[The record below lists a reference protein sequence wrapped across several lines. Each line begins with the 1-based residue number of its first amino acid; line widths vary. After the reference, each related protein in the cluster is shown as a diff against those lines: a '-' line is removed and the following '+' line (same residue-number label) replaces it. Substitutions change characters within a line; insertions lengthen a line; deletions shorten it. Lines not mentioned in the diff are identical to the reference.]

1 MVWAGLKFGLGFC
14 LGTGVFT
21 ALVMVAICF
30 SSWISRLLETR
41 KRNPHRE
48 ERAPK
53 GGEWKRISISA
64 PREDGRVH
72 SFSFCSVI
80 RWEDRED
87 QKPVVLALADSRSIR
102 FDARKS
108 VRPLGK
114 WPDTT
119 KMVAELR
126 KTRAR
131 TLAFATM
138 TEADLRSH
146 FFTHIVFGDLDCYQW
161 LVVLSQHGNRH
172 ALQIE
177 QIKADR
183 AYHSEWSIISRHAVT
198 LG

>member
-14 LGTGVFT
+14 LGTGVLT

-48 ERAPK
+48 ERALK
-53 GGEWKRISISA
+53 GGEWKRISTSA

-102 FDARKS
+102 FDAPKS

-138 TEADLRSH
+138 TEADPRSH
-146 FFTHIVFGDLDCYQW
+146 FFPHIAFGDLGCYQW
-161 LVVLSQHGNRH
+161 LMVLSQHGNRH

-183 AYHSEWSIISRHAVT
+183 AYPLS
-198 LG
+198 GQ